1 MARRAE
7 LLFPASGGAV
17 LLIEKHIFRRNAL
30 EYLSQRCGHKKPF
43 RKLPLRLLVIIS
55 AALFYGSL
63 LLAQKPSQDAVIVL
77 KYDLHTETKTKGIV
91 DEIEVLPAGSKK
103 DLRELVI
110 KSGEDKIHIYVCPQP
125 FEEEMGISFSKGDEI
140 AVTGSKIK
148 REDSDVILVRELVKG
163 TDTLVFRD
171 SKGNPVWDPRTG
183 K

>member
-1 MARRAE
+1 M
-7 LLFPASGGAV
+7 LLN
-17 LLIEKHIFRRNAL
+17 EKHIFQPNAPN
-30 EYLSQRCGHKKPF
+30 YLSQWAAQKPSF
-43 RKLPLRLLVIIS
+43 RKFLLRLSIVIS
-55 AALFYGSL
+55 VPLFCGSPL
-63 LLAQKPSQDAVIVL
+63 MAQKPSQDTAIVL

-103 DLRELVI
+103 DLRELII

-125 FEEEMGISFSKGDEI
+125 FEQEMGISFSKGDEI
-140 AVTGSKIK
+140 AITGSKIK
-148 REDSDVILVRELVKG
+148 QENSDVILVRELVKG